1 MGTLYLSE
9 YRLRMG
15 PTLCML
21 VVVMTDGPCVTGVM
35 GAVGVVG
42 VWGKLCGDASDA
54 VLESVTLD
62 TRFSCGG
69 KDEGLVT
76 NRVSGWLRDAEETL
90 DTGVSLS
97 SEQTLRLQ
105 HKVLL

>member
-62 TRFSCGG
+62 TRFSCRG
-69 KDEGLVT
+69 KDKGFVT
-76 NRVSGWLRDAEETL
+76 NGI
-90 DTGVSLS
+90 S
-97 SEQTLRLQ
+97 S
-105 HKVLL
+105 

>member
-1 MGTLYLSE
+1 MNRGGCASRTPLPEEMGTLYLSE

-42 VWGKLCGDASDA
+42 V
-54 VLESVTLD
+54 
-62 TRFSCGG
+62 
-69 KDEGLVT
+69 
-76 NRVSGWLRDAEETL
+76 
-90 DTGVSLS
+90 
-97 SEQTLRLQ
+97 
-105 HKVLL
+105 

>member
-1 MGTLYLSE
+1 MPGCRRQKATWARRACATGTPLPEEMGTLYLSE

-42 VWGKLCGDASDA
+42 V
-54 VLESVTLD
+54 
-62 TRFSCGG
+62 
-69 KDEGLVT
+69 
-76 NRVSGWLRDAEETL
+76 
-90 DTGVSLS
+90 
-97 SEQTLRLQ
+97 
-105 HKVLL
+105 